1 MSTALTLHTSGLSV
15 KEEQDIV
22 AGHELIPV
30 QTHSVLPK
38 PPKACRALLDALPE
52 GLSGRGRIS
61 LLAEALKEVR
71 ENQRAAMRAHV
82 EQLAQ
87 HMVHLGASDLDA
99 GGPAANGWVWYRTNG
114 RKAPCE
120 ALGQIDVAVMDVLA
134 LNLLNASQVD
144 QLLESYAVDVSI
156 TISGDWGS
164 GSRRFRVSVYFDE
177 LNLALSI
184 RAIRRELRGLD
195 TLGFHPVVENSLLF
209 SNMRDGLTL
218 ITGVTGSGKSTT
230 LDSIIDA
237 NNRHVEGHIV
247 VLGNP
252 VEYIHTSQKC
262 IIRHREVG
270 SGVASFKAG
279 VIQSLRQDPDMIV
292 IGEMRDPDTI
302 TATLEV
308 TDSGHRVFSTL
319 HTRSAIESIDRII
332 AEYPA
337 EEQDRVR
344 QRLGDV
350 LRCVISQKLCP
361 QIGGGLVLAKE
372 VLCVTPSVQAAI
384 KNGNLSE
391 IYQMMWEGNKK
402 GQLTLEQDLYLL
414 MRRGKISPDTAMRY
428 ANNKQRLRQL
438 LGK

>member
-1 MSTALTLHTSGLSV
+1 MSTALTLSTNGLAV
-15 KEEQDIV
+15 IDEP
-22 AGHELIPV
+22 GHELVPV
-30 QTHSVLPK
+30 QTHSVLPR
-38 PPKACRALLDALPE
+38 PPKACGEILAALPASH
-52 GLSGRGRIS
+52 SGRDR
-61 LLAEALKEVR
+61 LAFIATALADVKQ
-71 ENQRAAMRAHV
+71 NQRVAMRAHL

-99 GGPAANGWVWYRTNG
+99 GGPAANGWVWYRTSG

-120 ALGQIDVAVMDVLA
+120 ELGQIDVDVMDVLI
-134 LNLLNASQVD
+134 LSLLTAEQAT
-144 QLLESYAVDVSI
+144 QLLETYAIDISI
-156 TISGDWGS
+156 TVGGEWAG
-164 GSRRFRVSVYFDE
+164 GSRRFRVSIYFDE
-177 LNLALSI
+177 LNLAVSI
-184 RAIRRELRGLD
+184 RAIRRELRTLD
-195 TLGFHPVVENSLLF
+195 SLGFHPTVARSLLF

-252 VEYIHTSQKC
+252 VEYIHASKKC

-270 SGVASFKAG
+270 TGVSSFKAG

-319 HTRSAIESIDRII
+319 HTRSAVESIDRII

-337 EEQDRVR
+337 EEQERVR
-344 QRLGDV
+344 HRLGDV

-361 QIGGGLVLAKE
+361 QIGGGLILAKE

-402 GQLTLEQDLYLL
+402 GQMTLEQDLYLL
-414 MRRGKISPDTAMRY
+414 MRRGKIAPDTAMRY

>member
-1 MSTALTLHTSGLSV
+1 MSTALTLSTNGIAV
-15 KEEQDIV
+15 AEEP
-22 AGHELIPV
+22 GHELVPV
-30 QTHSVLPK
+30 KTHSVLPR
-38 PPKACRALLDALPE
+38 PPKACSEILAELPAGLAGRERLARIADALD
-52 GLSGRGRIS
+52 
-61 LLAEALKEVR
+61 VV
-71 ENQRAAMRAHV
+71 NQDQKAAMRSHL

-114 RKAPCE
+114 RKTPCE
-120 ALGQIDVAVMDVLA
+120 ELGQIDVDVMDVLI
-134 LNLLNASQVD
+134 LSLLSSEQASR
-144 QLLESYAVDVSI
+144 LLETYAIDLSI
-156 TISGDWGS
+156 SIGGDWGG
-164 GSRRFRVSVYFDE
+164 GSRRFRVSIYFDE
-177 LNLALSI
+177 LNLAMSV
-184 RAIRRELRGLD
+184 RAIRRELRTLKSLD
-195 TLGFHPVVENSLLF
+195 FHPIVARSLLF

-230 LDSIIDA
+230 LDAIINA
-237 NNRHVEGHIV
+237 NNQHVEGHIV
-247 VLGNP
+247 VLGDP
-252 VEYIHTSQKC
+252 VEYIHASKKC

-270 SGVASFKAG
+270 TGVSSFKAG

-319 HTRSAIESIDRII
+319 HTRSAVESIDRII
-332 AEYPA
+332 AEYPS
-337 EEQDRVR
+337 EEQERVR
-344 QRLGDV
+344 HRLGDV

-384 KNGNLSE
+384 KNGNLPE

-402 GQLTLEQDLYLL
+402 GQVTLEQDLFLL
-414 MRRGKISPDTAMRY
+414 MRRGKISPDTAIRY

-438 LGK
+438 MGK